1 MDVANLRSGREV
13 EIRAIKPDDGPALSR
28 SYDRLSDESKYK
40 RFMAVKPHLTGTD
53 LRYLTDLDPTQH
65 LALVATPV
73 GEPDVILG
81 VARCV
86 RLPDQTRTAE
96 FAIVIADS
104 VQHDGLGSAMMERLA
119 ALARAQGVTRF
130 IGTMLAD
137 NVGAHK
143 LTRGLA
149 GELAH
154 ERHLGPVDELEI
166 DLAA

>member
-1 MDVANLRSGREV
+1 MDVARLRSGREV
-13 EIRAIKPDDGPALSR
+13 EIRPIGPDDGPALSR
-28 SYDRLSDESKYK
+28 GYDTLSDESKYR
-40 RFMAVKPHLTGTD
+40 RFMAVKPHLSGTD
-53 LRYLTDLDPTQH
+53 LRYLIDIDPARH
-65 LALVATPV
+65 LALVAAPV

-86 RLPDQTRTAE
+86 RLPEQPQTAE
-96 FAIVIADS
+96 FAIVVADS
-104 VQHDGLGSAMMERLA
+104 FQHDGLGSAMMERLA
-119 ALARAQGVTRF
+119 ARALEQGVTRF

-137 NVGAHK
+137 NVAAHR

-154 ERHLGPVDELEI
+154 ERHLGPVDELEV